1 MSDTAGSRN
10 GSSDD
15 ASVDRLL
22 LEAGLDDDGGLRP
35 VLLKLQALAVEQPVP
50 SDAVAALMMPAV
62 TRTAVTAP
70 ALSRTVATRHLAVVP
85 ETGVVPAAAVVPE
98 LAEIVP
104 VPDVDAPV
112 IAPAAAT
119 GQLTVATDHLAARR
133 RAKRRITLTSLS
145 VAVSLAAGGAVAVA
159 SDQGIRDSI
168 GQVNHAV
175 TSFVSSVG
183 GGPAPEPAETP
194 ARPGVPAVG
203 PTEPAVTEPVPD
215 APGSGSG
222 QATQPAPAP
231 SGTAPAV
238 PLPNLPLPENVTPG
252 MPGGPLNDDGQPPG
266 LPLPVPASVPLPG
279 VHS

>member
-10 GSSDD
+10 GSGDD

-22 LEAGLDDDGGLRP
+22 LEAGLDEDGGLRP
-35 VLLKLQALAVEQPVP
+35 LLLKLQALALEQPVP
-50 SDAVAALMMPAV
+50 SDAVAALMMPV
-62 TRTAVTAP
+62 TRTAITAP
-70 ALSRTVATRHLAVVP
+70 ASCRAVATRHLAVVP
-85 ETGVVPAAAVVPE
+85 KMGGAAAVVPE
-98 LAEIVP
+98 LPETVAVREVG
-104 VPDVDAPV
+104 APV
-112 IAPAAAT
+112 VNPAATA
-119 GQLTVATDHLAARR
+119 GRLTAATDHLAARR
-133 RAKRRITLTSLS
+133 RAKRRITLASLS

-203 PTEPAVTEPVPD
+203 PTGPAVTEPVPD
-215 APGSGSG
+215 TPGSDSS
-222 QATQPAPAP
+222 QAAQPAPDP

-238 PLPNLPLPENVTPG
+238 PLPNLPLPGNVTPG
-252 MPGGPLNDDGQPPG
+252 IPDGPLNGEGQSPG